1 MPARPVQSSCGT
13 ETEEMTHPTYVY
25 GGRSNAILHQIKSAR
40 QPIAGG
46 SAMALNSLSD
56 AIQQG
61 VGSSLWAIVD
71 RIMCGL
77 GLGPCPD
84 DKTVTRKVA
93 FTVAVVALSAKM
105 AAADGVVS
113 QIERDTFKEIFQT
126 SPSDTQD
133 VQRIFDLAKQDV
145 AGFESY
151 AQQMAEMLKLEP
163 QLKRDVFEGLFNIAA
178 ADGVL
183 HRSEEIYLKHVA
195 EIFDYSDETYR
206 SVRAQFVDEPEDPY
220 SVLGLKPDVSDE
232 VLRSHY
238 RRLVRENH
246 PDVMIARGVPAEFVD
261 MATRKLAAIN
271 AAYERIARERRY

>member
-1 MPARPVQSSCGT
+1 
-13 ETEEMTHPTYVY
+13 
-25 GGRSNAILHQIKSAR
+25 
-40 QPIAGG
+40 
-46 SAMALNSLSD
+46 MALKILSE
-56 AIQQG
+56 AVQQG

-113 QIERDTFKEIFQT
+113 QIERDTFQEIFQT
-126 SPSDTQD
+126 SPSEAHN
-133 VQRIFDLAKQDV
+133 VQHIFDLAKQDV

-151 AQQMAEMLKLEP
+151 ARQVAEMLKLEP

-183 HRSEEIYLKHVA
+183 HRSEEIYLKQIA
-195 EIFDYSDETYR
+195 EIFGYSEETYR
-206 SVRAQFVDEPEDPY
+206 SVRAQFVDDPEDPY
-220 SVLGLKPDVSDE
+220 SVLELKPDASNE
-232 VLRSHY
+232 ILRSHY

-246 PDVMIARGVPAEFVD
+246 PDTMIARGVPVEFVE

-271 AAYERIARERRY
+271 AAYEQIALERRL